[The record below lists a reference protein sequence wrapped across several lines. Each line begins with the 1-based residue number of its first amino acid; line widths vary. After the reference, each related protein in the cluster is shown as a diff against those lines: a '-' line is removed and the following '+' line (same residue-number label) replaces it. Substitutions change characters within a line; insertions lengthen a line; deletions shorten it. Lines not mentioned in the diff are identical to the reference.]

1 MYIRIIYFK
10 YKWFLSYTIV
20 IHIYID
26 FLKYLITLFKLFFS
40 ISIQTMQNE
49 FELTL
54 GRAS

>member
-20 IHIYID
+20 IHI
-26 FLKYLITLFKLFFS
+26 LKYLITLFKLFFS